1 MHYEGSCHC
10 GRITFAFESGEPITG
25 ALSCNCTICRRRGS
39 PLWFGPGD
47 AFELKSDPADLES
60 YRFNSGHI
68 GHHHCRVC
76 GVAPF
81 SEAVDPRTG
90 VPTVAVNLR
99 CVPAVDLEALEI
111 SRFDGASR

>member
-10 GRITFAFESGEPITG
+10 GRIAFAFESGEPITG
-25 ALSCNCTICRRRGS
+25 ALSCNCSICRRRGS
-39 PLWFGPGD
+39 LLWFGPRD
-47 AFELKSDPADLES
+47 AFELKSAPADLES
-60 YRFNSGHI
+60 YRFNRGHI
-68 GHHHCRVC
+68 DHHHCRVC